1 MNNPATQFRRLG
13 ILGLNQRNAEY
24 TLTYNKRKLYPLVDD
39 KLKTK
44 ALALAAGLSVPELY
58 GVIRSEYQIRHKLYD
73 VLGAHPDAVIK
84 PSKGSGGNGILVL
97 AGRFR
102 DRYRTVG
109 GAILESEEVGY
120 HVSNV
125 LSGMYSLG
133 GQPDNAM
140 IEYRVQFDPIFER
153 ISYMGVPDIRIIV
166 FQGYPVMS
174 MVRLPTR
181 DSNGRANLHQG
192 AIGAGIDI
200 ATGET
205 GSAVWK
211 NMIVDEHPDTYE
223 SVRGLT
229 IPHWDQLLKLASG
242 CFELTGLGYMGVDI
256 VLDKIRGPLILELN
270 ARPGLSIQI
279 ANQKGLLPRLE
290 WIEQHADLVRSVDER
305 VAFSKEAFRKG
316 GSCNP
321 GS

>member
-1 MNNPATQFRRLG
+1 MKKAVARLRRIG

-24 TLTYNKRKLYPLVDD
+24 TLIYNRRSLYPLVDD

-44 ALALAAGLSVPELY
+44 ALALKAGLSVPELY

-73 VLGAHPDAVIK
+73 ILGAHPDAVIK
-84 PSKGSGGNGILVL
+84 PSKGSGGNGIMVL

-109 GAILESEEVGY
+109 GTILEGEEVGY
-120 HVSNV
+120 HVSNI

-166 FQGYPVMS
+166 FQGFPVMS

-181 DSNGRANLHQG
+181 DSKGRANLHQG

-200 ATGET
+200 ATGVT

-211 NMIVDEHPDTYE
+211 NMIIDEHPDTYE
-223 SVRGLT
+223 SVRDVV
-229 IPHWDQLLKLASG
+229 IPHWDQLLRLAAG
-242 CFELTGLGYMGVDI
+242 CYELTGLGYMGVDI
-256 VLDKIRGPLILELN
+256 VLDKVRGPLILELN

-279 ANQKGLLPRLE
+279 ANQRGLLPRLRC
-290 WIEQHADLVRSVDER
+290 IENRSGAMPGVEER
-305 VAFSKEAFRKG
+305 VTFSKEVFRKD

-321 GS
+321 DN